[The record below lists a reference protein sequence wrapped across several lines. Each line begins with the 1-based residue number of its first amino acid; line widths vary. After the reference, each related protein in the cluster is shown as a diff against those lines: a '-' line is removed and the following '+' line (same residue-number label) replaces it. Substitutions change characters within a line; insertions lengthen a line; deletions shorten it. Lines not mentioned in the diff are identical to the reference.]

1 MTAKFSNDPRVIYLA
16 PKCCYTD
23 QAGREY
29 AREWC
34 EDNAW
39 PCMDCPDPRNARVPM
54 YRLAEQIDGPTPD
67 ELPENAPEPAR

>member
-1 MTAKFSNDPRVIYLA
+1 MAVGKFSNDPRVIYLA

-23 QAGREY
+23 GEGRAY

-39 PCMDCPDPRNARVPM
+39 PCADCPDPANARVAM
-54 YRLAEQIDGPTPD
+54 YRLAEQIDGPVSD
-67 ELPENAPEPAR
+67 DLPENAST